1 MTLELSRIDLAR
13 ETPLSQ
19 RRSPLVGLMT
29 SAGASAALW
38 ALLIYAARQVF

>member
-1 MTLELSRIDLAR
+1 MTIELSCTELAL

-19 RRSPLVGLMT
+19 RRSPFVGLVT
-29 SAGASAALW
+29 AAGASAALW